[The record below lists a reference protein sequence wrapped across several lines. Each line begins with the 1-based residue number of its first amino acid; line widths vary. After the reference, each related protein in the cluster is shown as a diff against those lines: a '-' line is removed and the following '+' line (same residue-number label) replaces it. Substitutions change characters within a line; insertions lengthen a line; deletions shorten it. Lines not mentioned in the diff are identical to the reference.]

1 MQSISRTI
9 YGVILAVLAIGLVI
23 FGVQNTQAVR
33 IQFLTFTSEQLS
45 LSLVVIGAVI
55 LGAALMWLSSLL
67 GAAQR
72 GLQLRKVTKE
82 RMTLATRNVQLENRI
97 NALEQELKL
106 IYPDRKV
113 SEIKPA
119 GKPATKK

>member
-9 YGVILAVLAIGLVI
+9 YGIILAVLAVGLVI
-23 FGVQNTQAVR
+23 FGVQNTQTVR

-55 LGAALMWLSSLL
+55 LGAALMWLAGLL

-82 RMTLATRNVQLENRI
+82 RMNLATRNVQLENRVKT
-97 NALEQELKL
+97 LEQELKL
-106 IYPDRKV
+106 IYPDRKI
-113 SEIKPA
+113 SDTRPA
-119 GKPATKK
+119 GKPADKK